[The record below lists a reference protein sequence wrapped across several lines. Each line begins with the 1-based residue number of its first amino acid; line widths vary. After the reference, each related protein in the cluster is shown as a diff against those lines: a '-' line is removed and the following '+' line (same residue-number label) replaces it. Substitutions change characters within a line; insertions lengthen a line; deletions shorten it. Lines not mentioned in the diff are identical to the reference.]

1 MVGNW
6 DSKFKRFVDT
16 AFMEVKR
23 VLRPYSDKFSKK
35 TYTQHQH
42 AVAILL
48 MKYEKKTYRD
58 TVDLLKELWS
68 YFGFGESIPHFTT
81 LQKFFDRIPS
91 YIWDFILSKT

>member
-1 MVGNW
+1 MLVDNW
-6 DSKFKRFVDT
+6 NSKYKKFVEI

-58 TVDLLKELWS
+58 VVDLLKEMWS
-68 YFGFGESIPHFTT
+68 YFGFEDRIPHFTT
-81 LQKFFDRIPS
+81 LQKFFARVPS
-91 YIWDFILSKT
+91 YIWDFILSK